1 MSEVGTA
8 PSTGDENCTDSN
20 EGKFTATKGEQGTRK
35 RKEYMENYVLY
46 RIKITIRI
54 DV

>member
-20 EGKFTATKGEQGTRK
+20 EGKFTATKGEKGIRK
-35 RKEYMENYVLY
+35 RKECMENSL
-46 RIKITIRI
+46 
-54 DV
+54 